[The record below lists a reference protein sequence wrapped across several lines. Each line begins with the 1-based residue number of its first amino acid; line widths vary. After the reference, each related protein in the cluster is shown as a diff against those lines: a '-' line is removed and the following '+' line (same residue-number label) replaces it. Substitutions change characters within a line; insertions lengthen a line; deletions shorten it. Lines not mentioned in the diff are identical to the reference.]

1 MKLTDQYYMLT
12 KCGLVPVRGKKYTE
26 NYAITYNHEKKLY
39 NVTHIKSGTCISKE
53 GFKKLKDCIFAADDL
68 IENAE
73 NFIEK
78 NADRVQQHIDTYNY
92 CKEHKL
98 IN

>member
-12 KCGLVPVRGKKYTE
+12 KCGLTPVRGKKYTE
-26 NYAITYNHEKKLY
+26 DYAITYNHEKKMY
-39 NVTHIKSGTCISKE
+39 NVTHIKSGTCISKK
-53 GFKKLKDCIFAADDL
+53 GFKKLKDCIFAADYL

-73 NFIEK
+73 NFIA
-78 NADRVQQHIDTYNY
+78 NNLDRVQQHIDIYNY
-92 CKEHKL
+92 CKEHNL